1 MSKPLDIL
9 IKNAKIVDGT
19 GEPSFRGG
27 IGITGEKITAVGKIS
42 AGAARVIDANE
53 LVACPGFVDPH
64 SHADLSIL
72 KYPLAENLIG
82 QGITTFV
89 GGNCG
94 VSLAP
99 VRDTDHFRGITKLW
113 GLKLELGWHSF
124 GEWLSSVGEKGLSIN
139 YAPLVGHNTIRSLV
153 ISDDARRMATPDEI
167 EKMKV
172 LVHEAMK
179 SGSFGLSVG
188 LDAAMP
194 GHFADTGEVDE
205 LVRTLK
211 DYDGLFAPHAR
222 HHQNQWPAESPT
234 EHGYGIFHAPR
245 GEIIT
250 GRYHG
255 MLETV
260 EIAKRA
266 DGVRLH
272 IAHLTPAYLIPQPHP
287 ALLDKAAAEAT
298 LADIIDKARDEG
310 LEVTFN
316 VIAWSQSIGSELPMI
331 KSFFSSQ
338 LLLPSW
344 LKDVPR
350 EEFPRMLRDE
360 DFRSKLREVI
370 LSGKFK
376 FGMLNPVTDPY
387 WMDCFRII
395 RCKKE
400 EYEGRTV
407 GEIAREKQPD
417 HILRAV
423 YRASFE
429 TVFDL
434 LYADPSTTWAL
445 TVDKR
450 EHGALP
456 TFLKHPAGMPCT
468 DVTAFSGKPSEEDG
482 MYGYG
487 VSPTA
492 YGLFPHYIR
501 EFIRERRVLSLEEG
515 IRKATSVPAQE
526 VLGLSDRGVIS
537 EGAFADILLFDYD
550 RISECNDFRNPSRQP
565 SGINYVLVNGNFV
578 WEHGRHTG
586 KRPGKIL
593 RHT

>member
-1 MSKPLDIL
+1 MSNHLEIL
-9 IKNAKIVDGT
+9 IKNAQIVDGT
-19 GEPSFRGG
+19 GEPSYRGS
-27 IGITGEKITAVGKIS
+27 IGIAGEKITAVGRIS
-42 AGAARVIDANE
+42 WGAARVIDADD

-94 VSLAP
+94 ISLAP
-99 VRDTDHFRGITKLW
+99 VKDLDHFRGIIKLW
-113 GLKLELGWHSF
+113 GLDLELGWHKF
-124 GEWLSSVGEKGLSIN
+124 GEWLSSVQENGLSIN
-139 YAPLVGHNTIRSLV
+139 YAPLVGHNTIRSMV
-153 ISDDARRMATPDEI
+153 IADDSRRKATSDEI

-172 LVHEAMK
+172 LVHEAMR
-179 SGSFGLSVG
+179 SGCFGLSVG

-194 GHFADTGEVDE
+194 GHFADTDEVDE
-205 LVRTLK
+205 LARALK
-211 DYDGLFAPHAR
+211 EYDGLFAPHAR

-255 MLETV
+255 LLETV

-266 DGVRLH
+266 DQVRLH

-287 ALLDKAAAEAT
+287 ALLDEAAAKAT
-298 LADIIDKARDEG
+298 LADIIDKARDEK

-338 LLLPSW
+338 LLLPTW
-344 LKDVPR
+344 LKEMPR
-350 EEFPRMLRDE
+350 EEFPHRLEEE
-360 DFRSKLREVI
+360 DFRKKLREVI

-387 WMDCFRII
+387 WMDCYRII
-395 RCKKE
+395 RCRRE
-400 EYEGRTV
+400 EYEGRTI

-423 YRASFE
+423 YAASFE

-434 LYADPSTTWAL
+434 LHADPGTTWAL

-482 MYGYG
+482 MFGYG

-501 EFIRERRVLSLEEG
+501 EYIRERGILSLEEG
-515 IRKATSVPAQE
+515 IRKATWVPAQE
-526 VLGLSDRGVIS
+526 VLGLRDRGTIR
-537 EGAFADILLFDYD
+537 EGAFADILLFDFEKL
-550 RISECNDFRNPSRQP
+550 REWNDFRNPSRP
-565 SGINYVLVNGNFV
+565 PHGISYVLVNGSVV
-578 WEHGRHTG
+578 WEGGRHTG
-586 KRPGKIL
+586 KKPGKIL
-593 RHT
+593 RHA